1 VRRLGRFLRA
11 QGTFDRIA
19 IVVLVVGAIVLVAS
33 LAGGSEDG
41 RGDDEAVRLV
51 PSSALVYVHARVE
64 PNSDQWRY
72 AGEVVRKLPTLNQLR
87 RRVLAGLARGGPP
100 LDFDVSVRPWIG
112 DEAALALL
120 PEGRQANSLILL
132 RVADQARARSFLRGA
147 GRPREEQ
154 HGGVTVR
161 SYGDLA
167 TAFVG
172 DFLAIGR
179 PSLVRAAIDTRGHR
193 SLADESL
200 FHDTVDRLQTEDPLA
215 YGYAPQQGVSRLL
228 RRQGGLVA
236 RVGGLL
242 DRPGLRAAAASV
254 HAERGGLRASVSSTL
269 IPTSGKEVAGFEP
282 TLVSQIPAGT
292 IAYLGARGLDSIFD
306 QLAQIGA
313 AGSVERVLGRELGS
327 VGRRSLLK
335 ALQPLLGHESALVV
349 TPPASLPVISVIVA
363 NTSRKEGGEVVLA
376 LQPLLAQLL
385 KTPSDAGQVPTLEPR
400 RIGGVEAFTLR
411 VSPSLELTYAAFADK
426 LVVSTSPEGV
436 RQLLGRGPSLEDNR
450 SFAPG
455 LRDFLQ
461 RPSSVVFLDLRRLTA
476 LAERAGLGDTPD
488 YRAVQQDIER
498 VGAVSAVTASQRSAQ
513 TAEIFLEV
521 P

>member
-1 VRRLGRFLRA
+1 VKRLGRFLRA

-19 IVVLVVGAIVLVAS
+19 IAVLVVGAIVLAAS

-41 RGDDEAVRLV
+41 RGDEAVRLV
-51 PSSALVYVHARVE
+51 PTDALVYVHARVD

-72 AGEVVRKLPTLNQLR
+72 AGEVVRKLPTLNRLR
-87 RRVLAGLARGGPP
+87 RQALRGVSRGGPA

-112 DEAALALL
+112 DEAAVALL
-120 PEGRQANSLILL
+120 PEGGQANSLILL
-132 RVADQARARSFLRGA
+132 RVADQARAISFLRGA
-147 GRPREEQ
+147 GRPREQ
-154 HGGVTVR
+154 RHRGVTVR

-179 PSLVRAAIDTRGHR
+179 PSLVEAAIDTRGRR
-193 SLADESL
+193 SLGDETL
-200 FHDTVDRLQTEDPLA
+200 FRDAVDRLQTEDPIV
-215 YGYAPQQGVSRLL
+215 YGYAPQRGVSRLL

-254 HAERGGLRASVSSTL
+254 HAERDGLRASISSIL
-269 IPTSGKEVAGFEP
+269 IPTSGEDASGFEP
-282 TLVSQIPAGT
+282 TLVSQVPAGT

-306 QLAQIGA
+306 QLAEIGA

-327 VGRRSLLK
+327 VGRRTLLN
-335 ALQPLLGHESALVV
+335 ALRPLLGRESALVV
-349 TPPASLPVISVIVA
+349 TPPASLPVISLVVA
-363 NTSRKEGGEVVLA
+363 NTSRAEGGEVVVA
-376 LQPLLAQLL
+376 LQPLLSELL
-385 KTPSDAGQVPTLEPR
+385 KTPSGAVQVPTLEPR
-400 RIGGVEAFTLR
+400 RIGGVEGVTLS
-411 VSPSLELTYAAFADK
+411 VSPSLELTYASFADK

-436 RQLLGRGPSLEDNR
+436 RQLVGRGRSLEDNAA
-450 SFAPG
+450 FAPG
-455 LRDFLQ
+455 LRDFLR

-498 VGAVSAVTASQRSAQ
+498 VGAVSAVTAGERSTQ